1 MSTEDT
7 TDSSLFANR
16 SVDPDGPVGK
26 AAAGVHETVD
36 RAAQRTQDAYDHL
49 LDFCDEAVEA
59 PRNVIR
65 ANPVAAVTLAL
76 AIGFL
81 WGRLGTS
88 RD

>member
-16 SVDPDGPVGK
+16 NIDPDGPVGK

-59 PRNVIR
+59 PRNAIR

-76 AIGFL
+76 AVGFL
-81 WGRLGTS
+81 WGRLGAS